1 MSHILSAQNV
11 NKKFGN
17 FQALKNVN
25 INIDK
30 GKIVGL
36 IGPNGAGKTT
46 LLKSVLG
53 LDSCDGE
60 LKVLGIDPFKKRADL
75 MKEICFIADVAVLPK
90 WIQVSQLLTFT
101 EHTHPNFSITQAKQF
116 LSKTKIKMTHKVKE
130 LSKGM
135 TAQLHLAIVMSI
147 NAKLLVLDEPTLG
160 LDILFRKQFYDNL
173 LNDYFDNERTI
184 IITTHQVEEIEH
196 ILTDVIFIRDG
207 EIVLNANMDE
217 LTNSYFE
224 VMVNQENYQ
233 EALKH
238 NPLTTRKVFGKH
250 IMLFNSTSRDVI
262 ECLGEVQRPSV
273 SDLFVALMQEEQ
285 L

>member
-11 NKKFGN
+11 NKKFGS
-17 FQALKNVN
+17 FQALKSVN
-25 INIDK
+25 LNIDK

-53 LDSCDGE
+53 LDSCEGD

-90 WIQVSQLLTFT
+90 WIKVEQLLHFT
-101 EHTHPNFSITQAKQF
+101 EQTHPNFSVEQAKQF
-116 LSKTKIKMTHKVKE
+116 LAKTKIKMTHKVKE

-196 ILTDVIFIRDG
+196 ILTDVVFIREG
-207 EIVLNANMDE
+207 EIVLDANMDE
-217 LTNSYFE
+217 LTSSYFE
-224 VMVNQENYQ
+224 VMVNQDNY
-233 EALKH
+233 EAALAHK
-238 NPLTTRKVFGKH
+238 PLTMRKVFGKH
-250 IMLFNSTSRDVI
+250 IMLFHAHSREEI
-262 ECLGEVQRPSV
+262 ELLGEVQRPSV
-273 SDLFVALMQEEQ
+273 SDLFVALMQEESA
-285 L
+285 

>member
-1 MSHILSAQNV
+1 MSTILSAQNV
-11 NKKFGN
+11 NKRYKK
-17 FQALKNVN
+17 FQALKDVN
-25 INIDK
+25 LTVNK

-46 LLKSVLG
+46 LLKAVLG

-60 LKVLGIDPFKKRADL
+60 LKVMGLDPFKQRADL

-90 WIQVSQLLTFT
+90 WIKVSEALRFT
-101 EHTHPNFSITQAKQF
+101 ELAHPNFSIEKAKDF
-116 LSKTKIKMTHKVKE
+116 LSRTKVNMDHKVKE

-147 NAKLLVLDEPTLG
+147 DAKLLVLDEPTLG
-160 LDILFRKQFYDNL
+160 LDILFRKEFYDNL

-196 ILTDVIFIRDG
+196 ILTDIVFIREG
-207 EIVLNANMDE
+207 EIVLNANMEE
-217 LTNSYFE
+217 LTSQYFE
-224 VMVNQENYQ
+224 VMVSSENYQ
-233 EALKH
+233 AALSQK
-238 NPLTTRKVFGKH
+238 PLTERKVFGKH
-250 IMLFNSTSRDVI
+250 IMLFNSESRDYL
-262 ECLGEVQRPSV
+262 ETLGEVQRPSV

-285 L
+285 A